1 MKQYIFLTNQYL
13 PKPGATSMCV
23 HNVATELAK
32 RGESVATV
40 CYSFDRNYH
49 VQVIDDVKVF
59 YIPTPVY
66 LRDVKNNIPLFVL
79 AIRALSIL
87 AKLVHINK
95 YPLRSTT
102 LVGRYVKT
110 ILPLIDDVNKT
121 TIIASYTPLEGVVAL
136 KKIKEKYP
144 DIRTVYYSTDTL
156 SNEQGDAG
164 FLTSEKREK
173 KGFEW
178 EHDFFSAFDKIII
191 MECHAPFYKTNRFE
205 KFFSK
210 MSFANFPMVIRPIE
224 TKMAEEKK
232 DSRKKLFVY
241 VGTLYK
247 VLRNPVYSCTILKSL
262 TTYIDMKVV
271 FMGGGDCFDILRN
284 YQRQTNN
291 AIEYIGMQPHD
302 VALKYLDNADVL
314 LSIGNKESPMAPSKI
329 YEYISTGKPIIH
341 FYTWDKD
348 PCIEPLKK
356 YGNAILINEN
366 KDFDIHLLLNFLDT
380 HDRKVFDE
388 FVSNFE
394 SSTPSYT
401 ANLISNI

>member
-1 MKQYIFLTNQYL
+1 
-13 PKPGATSMCV
+13 
-23 HNVATELAK
+23 
-32 RGESVATV
+32 
-40 CYSFDRNYH
+40 
-49 VQVIDDVKVF
+49 
-59 YIPTPVY
+59 
-66 LRDVKNNIPLFVL
+66 
-79 AIRALSIL
+79 
-87 AKLVHINK
+87 
-95 YPLRSTT
+95 
-102 LVGRYVKT
+102 
-110 ILPLIDDVNKT
+110 
-121 TIIASYTPLEGVVAL
+121 
-136 KKIKEKYP
+136 
-144 DIRTVYYSTDTL
+144 
-156 SNEQGDAG
+156 
-164 FLTSEKREK
+164 
-173 KGFEW
+173 
-178 EHDFFSAFDKIII
+178 

-341 FYTWDKD
+341 F
-348 PCIEPLKK
+348 
-356 YGNAILINEN
+356 ILGTR
-366 KDFDIHLLLNFLDT
+366 IH
-380 HDRKVFDE
+380 V
-388 FVSNFE
+388 
-394 SSTPSYT
+394 
-401 ANLISNI
+401 